1 MAWLSGRLH
10 SPCKRYIPKYIVNIL
25 HSVFFTKFSLILAH
39 FEYVIRMNPT
49 IVEYDS
55 ARYDFRKWACEVLGV
70 QELEIIHRL
79 NKVKTCNISPTAN
92 QLAKSFSSI
101 LEIYQSFVLN
111 VLDKEIGGVAN
122 FQSPPSFRFHYSGL
136 GSSVFHRDR
145 DFGVEQ
151 GKINVWVPLTD
162 VWGDNSL
169 WIEGTEGAED
179 HEPITMKFGQMLL
192 FDGVN
197 ISHGTKINTTSS
209 TRVSFDLRVLL
220 GEGPPRPASY

>member
-25 HSVFFTKFSLILAH
+25 HSVFFTKITLILAYS
-39 FEYVIRMNPT
+39 EYVIRMNPT
-49 IVEYDS
+49 IIEYDS

-151 GKINVWVPLTD
+151 GRINVWVPLTN

-197 ISHGTKINTTSS
+197 ISHGSKINTTSS
-209 TRVSFDLRVLL
+209 TRVSFDLRVLP
-220 GEGPPRPASY
+220 GEGPPRPTSY

>member
-1 MAWLSGRLH
+1 
-10 SPCKRYIPKYIVNIL
+10 
-25 HSVFFTKFSLILAH
+25 
-39 FEYVIRMNPT
+39 MNP
-49 IVEYDS
+49 IIIEYNS

-122 FQSPPSFRFHYSGL
+122 YQSPPSFRFHYSGL

-151 GKINVWVPLTD
+151 GRINVW
-162 VWGDNSL
+162 GNNSL
-169 WIEGTEGAED
+169 WIEGKEGAED
-179 HEPITMKFGQMLL
+179 HQPITMQFGQILL

-197 ISHGTKINTTSS
+197 ISHGSKINTTSS
-209 TRVSFDLRVLL
+209 TRVSFDFRFLP
-220 GEGPPRPASY
+220 GGGPARPVSY